1 MKLVVD
7 FSSYLWYYVKCT
19 KYRYR
24 GKIMT
29 IGEKI
34 KFLRKN
40 IGLTGKQL
48 SQETDIHH
56 VLIRKYETNVNVP
69 KKFHIE
75 KIASVLNINP
85 YVLSKGEFDFTINTV
100 GDFYTL
106 IIELYKS
113 NIISFYQSLQY
124 KEDISIELSENI
136 KDLITIYSHPENKS
150 IKVNIN
156 NLSLILNNKL
166 RSLDSYQTFVNLV
179 ECYNHQENTTDI
191 EQLELILQQSPE
203 LLIDL

>member
-1 MKLVVD
+1 
-7 FSSYLWYYVKCT
+7 
-19 KYRYR
+19 
-24 GKIMT
+24 MT

-100 GDFYTL
+100 GDFYTF

-150 IKVNIN
+150 IEVNIN
-156 NLSLILNNKL
+156 NLSLILNKKL
-166 RSLDSYQTFVNLV
+166 RSLDSYQKFVNLV

-191 EQLELILQQSPE
+191 EQLELMLQQSPE